1 MANPLGIPSRDAS
14 AAELLARLVSFNMTS
29 GNSNLQLIGFVRAWL
44 DACGVPYH
52 LSTVCEPSL
61 RSRSSH
67 TGIACAARAMAR
79 GLPGHSSQPG
89 LCGDQGLIQTFH

>member
-1 MANPLGIPSRDAS
+1 MANPFGISSRDAS
-14 AAELLARLVSFNMTS
+14 AANCLPGRVVQHTS

-67 TGIACAARAMAR
+67 TGIACAARVTAR
-79 GLPGHSSQPG
+79 GLPGDSSQPG